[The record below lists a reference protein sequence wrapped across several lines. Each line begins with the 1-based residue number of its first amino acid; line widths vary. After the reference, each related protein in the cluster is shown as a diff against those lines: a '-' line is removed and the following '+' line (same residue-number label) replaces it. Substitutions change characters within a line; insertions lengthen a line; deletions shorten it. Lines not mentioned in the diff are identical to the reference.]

1 MQTLFGSS
9 AAPAKAPAVK
19 DVTTATFMT
28 EVMEASREAVI
39 VVDFWAPWCGPCK
52 TLGPMLEKAVAETK
66 GSVRM
71 VKINVDENQQLA
83 AQMRVQSI
91 PTVYAFFDGRPVDA
105 FQGALPE
112 SQVKAWVKK
121 LASLAAEND
130 PAAQIADALAQA
142 KEALAAGDAVTAQ
155 GIYGQILQVEPENVE
170 AIAGMGRMALLAGHI
185 DVAKEVLAQVPKD
198 KLGHSD
204 VLALKSGIELAE
216 QTAELGS
223 RADLEGRLSR
233 DANDHQ
239 ARFDLA
245 LLLYA
250 EDDKQ
255 GAVDHLLDLI
265 QRDRAWN
272 EEAGRKQLLKLFEA
286 FGFSDPISVAGR
298 RRLSTLLFR

>member
-1 MQTLFGSS
+1 MQTLFGASP
-9 AAPAKAPAVK
+9 APASAPAVK

-52 TLGPMLEKAVAETK
+52 TLGPLLEKAVAETK

-91 PTVYAFFDGRPVDA
+91 PTVYAFFEGRPVDA

-155 GIYGQILQVEPENVE
+155 AIYGQILQVEPENVE
-170 AIAGMGRMALLAGHI
+170 AIAGMGRMALLAGQI
-185 DVAKEVLAQVPKD
+185 DVAKQVLAQVPKD
-198 KLGHSD
+198 KLSHSD

-223 RADLEGRLSR
+223 RADLEGRLNR

-239 ARFDLA
+239 ARYDLA

-250 EDDKQ
+250 EGDKQ

>member
-1 MQTLFGSS
+1 MQTLFGAS
-9 AAPAKAPAVK
+9 AAPANAPAVK
-19 DVTTATFMT
+19 DVTTATFVT

-52 TLGPMLEKAVAETK
+52 TLGPLLEKAVAETK

-91 PTVYAFFDGRPVDA
+91 PTVYAFFEGRPVDA

-121 LASLAAEND
+121 LAALAAEND
-130 PAAQIADALAQA
+130 PAAQIADALAHA

-155 GIYGQILQVEPENVE
+155 AIYGQIVQVEPDNVE
-170 AIAGMGRMALLAGHI
+170 AIAGMGRMALLAGQI
-185 DVAKEVLAQVPKD
+185 DVAKQVLAQVPKD
-198 KLGHSD
+198 KLSHAD

-223 RADLEGRLSR
+223 RADLESRLSR

-239 ARFDLA
+239 ARYDLA

-250 EDDKQ
+250 QDDKQ

-265 QRDRAWN
+265 KRDRTWN
-272 EEAGRKQLLKLFEA
+272 EDAGRKQLLKLFEA
-286 FGFSDPISVAGR
+286 FGLTDPISVAGR
-298 RRLSTLLFR
+298 RRLSTLLFS